1 MVLAG
6 AFHHYGGATALVQPR
21 ESLVPIHGCHWIRIS
36 TVLFVGLFAAA
47 CSDSTLG
54 PDFDPEVE
62 AFVDIA
68 NSHRRSVGCENLSWN
83 ADVAAVAQ
91 AHSMDMVQRDFF
103 AHDNP
108 DGDSPFD
115 RLTNAGIA
123 YSSAAE
129 NIASGYGTAA
139 SVLEGWLNSAGHRAN
154 LENCGLT
161 QAGVGLLETRW
172 THLFINP

>member
-1 MVLAG
+1 M
-6 AFHHYGGATALVQPR
+6 AL
-21 ESLVPIHGCHWIRIS
+21 
-36 TVLFVGLFAAA
+36 FMAA
-47 CSDSTLG
+47 CGDDTLG

-62 AFVDIA
+62 AFVDMA
-68 NSHRRSVGCENLSWN
+68 NAHRRSVGCENLSWN

-91 AHSMDMVQRDFF
+91 AHSVDMVQRDFF

-108 DGDSPFD
+108 DGLSPFD
-115 RLTNAGIA
+115 RLNNAGVA

-129 NIASGYGTAA
+129 NIAWGYGTAA
-139 SVLEGWLNSAGHRAN
+139 LVLDGWLNSAGHRAN